1 MVAILQALTATVMV
15 DLVLVGLHFILGPEK
30 LPVSTCIVLGA
41 IATATAPAATVMV
54 INQYKA
60 RGPLTDILL
69 PIVALDDAVGLVV
82 FAVSNGIA
90 KALSSG
96 QISIVGVIVNPLLE
110 IILSVGLGALLGW
123 VFSLVEKFFNSNSK
137 RLSLAVAFVA
147 LSAGLAKLEIP
158 LGGDLEIGFSSLLV
172 CMMCGT
178 VFCNLCDFSEEIMYK
193 TDKWTAPVNVLF
205 FVLSGAS
212 WTCGCSVTWLL
223 LASALLTSWPGPP
236 VKFWVPLTAPG

>member
-1 MVAILQALTATVMV
+1 M
-15 DLVLVGLHFILGPEK
+15 
-30 LPVSTCIVLGA
+30 
-41 IATATAPAATVMV
+41 
-54 INQYKA
+54 
-60 RGPLTDILL
+60 
-69 PIVALDDAVGLVV
+69 
-82 FAVSNGIA
+82 
-90 KALSSG
+90 
-96 QISIVGVIVNPLLE
+96 
-110 IILSVGLGALLGW
+110 
-123 VFSLVEKFFNSNSK
+123 
-137 RLSLAVAFVA
+137 A

-212 WTCGCSVTWLL
+212 WTCGCSATWPLWAL
-223 LASALLTSWPGPP
+223 ALLTSWPGPP